1 MLPVINIG
9 TRRADVEAEVNLSYS
24 QLLLANRAYERQ
36 AGVLKLMQEA
46 GHEKRAYNSSK
57 LAFETLLAE
66 FKQKRGGMS
75 PEAAA
80 KWNAQLSALLQTK
93 QEARARQQLVTSL
106 IIEENKFLGQFGAE
120 VRERTDE
127 THSQRKRRTRLSISR
142 YFSAKLECKYI
153 QRDTGEEIPSQQAT
167 DEDFVVTEAVIGVI
181 NFLKDA
187 TKETK
192 PETQVFVEPAASTVE
207 ALTGNST
214 NEPIEVTVPQE
225 ETHTGT
231 RITL

>member
-1 MLPVINIG
+1 MINIG

-46 GHEKRAYNSSK
+46 GQEKRAYNNSK
-57 LAFETLLAE
+57 TEFETLLAE
-66 FKQKRGGMS
+66 FKQKRGEMS

-80 KWNAQLSALLQTK
+80 KWNAQLSSLLQAK
-93 QEARARQQLVTSL
+93 QEARSRQQLVTSL
-106 IIEENKFLGQFGAE
+106 IVDENKFLGQFGAE

-142 YFSAKLECKYI
+142 YFSPNLECKYI
-153 QRDTGEEIPSQQAT
+153 QRDTGEAVSSQEAT
-167 DEDFVVTEAVIGVI
+167 DEDFVVAEAVIGVI

-192 PETQVFVEPAASTVE
+192 TGTQIFVEPTTTTVDT
-207 ALTGNST
+207 LTGNST
-214 NEPIEVTVPQE
+214 PDTTEVLIPQE
-225 ETHTGT
+225 ETHSNT
-231 RITL
+231 RVTI

>member
-1 MLPVINIG
+1 MINIG

-46 GHEKRAYNSSK
+46 GQEKRAYNNSK
-57 LAFETLLAE
+57 TEFETLLAE
-66 FKQKRGGMS
+66 FKQKRGEMS

-80 KWNAQLSALLQTK
+80 KWNAQLSALLQAK
-93 QEARARQQLVTSL
+93 QEARSRQQLVTSL
-106 IIEENKFLGQFGAE
+106 IVDENRFLGQFGAE

-127 THSQRKRRTRLSISR
+127 THSQRKRRTRLNISR
-142 YFSAKLECKYI
+142 YFSPNLECKYI
-153 QRDTGEEIPSQQAT
+153 QRDTGETLSSQEAT

-192 PETQVFVEPAASTVE
+192 TDTQVFVEPATTTVDT
-207 ALTGNST
+207 LTGNT
-214 NEPIEVTVPQE
+214 TPGTTEVPIPQE
-225 ETHTGT
+225 ETHPNT
-231 RITL
+231 RVTI